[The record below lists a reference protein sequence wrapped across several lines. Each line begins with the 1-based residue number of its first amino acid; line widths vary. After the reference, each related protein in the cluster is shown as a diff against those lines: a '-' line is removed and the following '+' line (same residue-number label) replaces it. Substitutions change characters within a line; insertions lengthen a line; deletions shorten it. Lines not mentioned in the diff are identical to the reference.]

1 MAIPAKTAIIRRQNI
16 FMNPARFQT
25 GYLLGFLLFLFFING
40 CRTIGCHPLIFGSI
54 FSPFF
59 CGLYRPHVLF
69 ISLLYSVQN
78 ITLLYMRSQHLTT
91 SMVKSLNLPDKPGV
105 YIFRDQR
112 GRPLYIGRATSL
124 RDRVKSYFGNDL
136 IETRGPRIVD
146 MVTRAAKLTHEVT
159 DSVLEAIILESN
171 LIKRYQPKY
180 NVDERDDKSDLY
192 IIITK
197 ESWPRVFTARVRD
210 WKSDSEKGKS
220 QGEIKAQGAKV
231 FGPYPHAG
239 LVNESLKILRK
250 IFPFKDKKSHDPR
263 HEAFYKAIGR
273 SPAGDS
279 DKVSVGKS
287 TAGVIDSPACRQY
300 RNTIRNL
307 KLFLGG
313 KKTALVRHLERDM
326 EAYAKNMQ
334 FEEAGAIK
342 RTLYALKHINDIALI
357 KKSLTDKFTSNGTSV
372 QAKYF
377 RMEAY
382 DIAHLSGTNTV
393 GAMVVSVNSEYQSK
407 DFRTFKI
414 SHDMNNDIANLV
426 ELVSR
431 RLNHPEWAF
440 PDLIVV
446 DGNKNQ
452 KRAVEAVLSAR
463 RINIPVVAV
472 VKDDKHK
479 ARAILG
485 LENKNPGNPDN
496 SYRSQPRDILA
507 LNAEAHRFVLAY
519 HRRRRKI
526 VR

>member
-1 MAIPAKTAIIRRQNI
+1 MHPMAIPAKTAIIRRQNI

-239 LVNESLKILRK
+239 LVNESLKIQ
-250 IFPFKDKKSHDPR
+250 
-263 HEAFYKAIGR
+263 
-273 SPAGDS
+273 
-279 DKVSVGKS
+279 
-287 TAGVIDSPACRQY
+287 C
-300 RNTIRNL
+300 
-307 KLFLGG
+307 
-313 KKTALVRHLERDM
+313 
-326 EAYAKNMQ
+326 
-334 FEEAGAIK
+334 EEAGAIK